1 MNSTMFQSINSALN
15 KTACVNK
22 TGLPGSLS
30 SGTLV
35 FFLLMIPLGQDQW

>member
-1 MNSTMFQSINSALN
+1 MSALLFQSISFVLN
-15 KTACVNK
+15 KTACMNK

-35 FFLLMIPLGQDQW
+35 FFLLKIPLGQDQW